1 MVKYGQKLSDF
12 SQRYAYHC
20 RVLEKHHLSSFFFLL
35 CSSFSSIMWEHPTFV
50 WSEVKPVSCDQSGE
64 LDFSPTPSGW
74 MGTVVTV
81 VHECSVQNTY
91 HGSKGRTM
99 RQGSELCLH
108 SFRWSDRGFGLVV
121 LKSVVCYQTKPNS
134 DIKSIWKNRRELT
147 TRWKLLACINYPFRR
162 SLTLIVVSKVLPSLS
177 SD

>member
-1 MVKYGQKLSDF
+1 MLIIAGCWKNTICLHFF
-12 SQRYAYHC
+12 SFMFIVFFNHVRTSN
-20 RVLEKHHLSSFFFLL
+20 LHLKWNEASVMWSKWGAGLFSNSEWLNGNCCYSCGPWMQCAK
-35 CSSFSSIMWEHPTFV
+35 CS
-50 WSEVKPVSCDQSGE
+50 
-64 LDFSPTPSGW
+64 
-74 MGTVVTV
+74 
-81 VHECSVQNTY
+81 NTY

-121 LKSVVCYQTKPNS
+121 LKSDVCYQTKPNS
-134 DIKSIWKNRRELT
+134 YIKSIWKNRRELT
-147 TRWKLLACINYPFRR
+147 TWWKLLACINYPFRR